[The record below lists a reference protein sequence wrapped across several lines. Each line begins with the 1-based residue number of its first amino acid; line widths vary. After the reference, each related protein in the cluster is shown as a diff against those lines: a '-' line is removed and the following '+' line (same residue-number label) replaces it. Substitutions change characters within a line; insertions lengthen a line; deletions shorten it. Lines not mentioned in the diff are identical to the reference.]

1 MKTIDSIII
10 HCTATP
16 EGKPYTA
23 QDINRMHKQ
32 RGFSMIG
39 YNFLVLLDGVIEL
52 GRPLNMDGAHCLGYN
67 NHSIGV
73 CYVGGLDKAGKPK
86 DTRTQKQKEALQWLV
101 ADLCKK
107 HDIVEVLGHRDT
119 SPDLD
124 GDGIVEP
131 HEWIKSCPCFDVRS
145 EFTSFI
151 KPTIIKPK
159 K

>member
-52 GRPLNMDGAHCLGYN
+52 GRPLSMDGAHCLGYN

-73 CYVGGLDKAGKPK
+73 CYVGGLDKYGKAK
-86 DTRTQKQKEALQWLV
+86 DTRTPAQKKALEWLV
-101 ADLCKK
+101 GDLCKK
-107 HDIVEVLGHRDT
+107 HDIIEILGHRDT

-131 HEWIKSCPCFDVRS
+131 HEWIKQCPCFDVRS
-145 EFTSFI
+145 EFTSFL